1 MKCAAIA
8 IAALI
13 VTFWAAPAP
22 AQEED
27 PAAEVKRLE
36 AQVAA
41 LQRRIAELEAKLG
54 AKTKP
59 GPKVLV
65 IAPAPEPPEEEDK
78 LALNQPLTDEQRAA
92 VAKAAANVSRL
103 AADVGK
109 HGGHTSPT
117 RHLARDAVVGRW
129 ADASA
134 RLVKLY
140 AEYGQESACLTALA
154 RFATWKDKAYGSQ
167 RTFEEAAYNCG
178 SILARQW
185 EKPESAMRLAAR
197 YGPKSRFK
205 AAAWGKLCEEAAAA
219 TGKRTHKALALKCYL
234 RAAVAGNEQGAWQR
248 ARELE
253 AELKGKP

>member
-1 MKCAAIA
+1 MKCAIIA
-8 IAALI
+8 ITALI
-13 VTFWAAPAP
+13 LTFHTPPAL

-27 PAAEVKRLE
+27 PAAKVKRLE

-41 LQRRIAELEAKLG
+41 LQLRIAELEAELG
-54 AKTKP
+54 AKAKP
-59 GPKVLV
+59 QIHV
-65 IAPAPEPPEEEDK
+65 IAPAPGQPEEDK
-78 LALNQPLTDEQRAA
+78 LALNQPLTDEQRAG
-92 VAKAAANVSRL
+92 VAKAAADVNRL
-103 AADVGK
+103 AADVVK

-117 RHLARDAVVGRW
+117 RRLAPDAVVGRW

-134 RLVKLY
+134 KLVKLH

-154 RFATWKDKAYGSQ
+154 RFRTWKDKSYGSQ
-167 RTFEEAAYNCG
+167 RTFDEAAYNCG

-205 AAAWGKLCEEAAAA
+205 AAAWGELCEDAAAA

-234 RAAVAGNEQGAWQR
+234 RAAVVGNERGAWQR
-248 ARELE
+248 ARKLE
-253 AELKGKP
+253 AELKNKP